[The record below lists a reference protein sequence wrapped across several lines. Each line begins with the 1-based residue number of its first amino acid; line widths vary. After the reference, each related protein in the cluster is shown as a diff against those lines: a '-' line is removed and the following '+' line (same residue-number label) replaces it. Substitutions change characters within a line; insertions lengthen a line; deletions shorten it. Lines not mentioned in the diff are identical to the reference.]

1 MEGSDG
7 TDGRVEASIEA
18 DAEVEMDAFAIKEWQ
33 FEARLVD
40 ITFIFQA
47 CKLAPWSPGLLCPRH
62 AIAPSSP

>member
-47 CKLAPWSPGLLCPRH
+47 CKLAPWSP
-62 AIAPSSP
+62 